1 MAKHRRTRRSQKG
14 GGMFDWFGSSDPN
27 APPKK
32 SWSDWWS
39 GTSNTA
45 NNFLGNTA
53 NDLTQSVGNIGSS
66 IGLTSSNPAPQP
78 ISEVQ
83 AEVQPQV
90 IEENP
95 QQNQVPIG
103 GRRRRRGR
111 TMKGGK
117 GGLGLTYYASPV
129 SGLKVAQPTTWQHY
143 ANGTN
148 QYSTKGGSRRRKG
161 RKSRKIRRLRK
172 H

>member
-78 ISEVQ
+78 IS
-83 AEVQPQV
+83 EVQPQV

>member
-32 SWSDWWS
+32 SWGDWWS
-39 GTSNTA
+39 GTSS
-45 NNFLGNTA
+45 G
-53 NDLTQSVGNIGSS
+53 LTQGVSNIGSS
-66 IGLTSSNPAPQP
+66 IGSTLNSNIDLTGSNQTPPP
-78 ISEVQ
+78 ITEVQ
-83 AEVQPQV
+83 SQAT
-90 IEENP
+90 EEN
-95 QQNQVPIG
+95 QQQNQQYNQVPIG

-129 SGLKVAQPTTWQHY
+129 SGIKVAEPTTWQHY

-148 QYSTKGGSRRRKG
+148 QYSTKGGSRRGG
-161 RKSRKIRRLRK
+161 RKMRKPRSHKKR
-172 H
+172 

>member
-1 MAKHRRTRRSQKG
+1 MAKHRRTRRIQKG
-14 GGMFDWFGSSDPN
+14 GGIFDWFGSSDPN
-27 APPKK
+27 VPKK
-32 SWSDWWS
+32 SWGDWWS

-53 NDLTQSVGNIGSS
+53 NNLTQSVGNIGSS

-78 ISEVQ
+78 IS
-83 AEVQPQV
+83 EVQPQV

-129 SGLKVAQPTTWQHY
+129 SGSKVAEPTTWQHY

-148 QYSTKGGSRRRKG
+148 QYSTKGGSRRRKR
-161 RKSRKIRRLRK
+161 RKSRRLRK

>member
-1 MAKHRRTRRSQKG
+1 
-14 GGMFDWFGSSDPN
+14 MFDWFGSSDPN

-78 ISEVQ
+78 IS
-83 AEVQPQV
+83 EVQPQV